1 VPLGGLLLN
10 SDVFFFSLTVVLNGD
25 LAMAWCVLL
34 LCADK
39 IGPTMAVLRLDVQ
52 RNIEVSKQ
60 DLLSFSSPGLRLL
73 GVSNRQPFMVA
84 DTVDYI
90 LLTLVVLVANTT
102 TCNCKAAIRQRV
114 SVIRRPPT
122 CLSYLQK
129 APLALP
135 DHRRRESKFTIKERR
150 KGCKFG
156 SNCNMKSHL
165 ETV

>member
-1 VPLGGLLLN
+1 
-10 SDVFFFSLTVVLNGD
+10 VLNGD
-25 LAMAWCVLL
+25 LAMAWCVVL

-114 SVIRRPPT
+114 PVIRRPPSLLKLPAKGST
-122 CLSYLQK
+122 CS
-129 APLALP
+129 A
-135 DHRRRESKFTIKERR
+135 
-150 KGCKFG
+150 
-156 SNCNMKSHL
+156 
-165 ETV
+165 

>member
-1 VPLGGLLLN
+1 
-10 SDVFFFSLTVVLNGD
+10 VLNGD
-25 LAMAWCVLL
+25 LAMAWCVVL

-60 DLLSFSSPGLRLL
+60 DLSFSSPGLRLI

-114 SVIRRPPT
+114 PVIRRPPSLLKLPAKGST
-122 CLSYLQK
+122 CS
-129 APLALP
+129 A
-135 DHRRRESKFTIKERR
+135 
-150 KGCKFG
+150 
-156 SNCNMKSHL
+156 
-165 ETV
+165 